1 MYIFLFAQ
9 VYAIEKSIA
18 NGNKVPEIQITT
30 LIEMLMRQA
39 VKLDAISA
47 EGDAREQKTVQVYI
61 YIYIYV
67 AHSINMFFF
76 KIIYFILQII
86 KFLLF

>member
-61 YIYIYV
+61 YIYV